1 VKTLSLLT
9 TGEALNFS
17 TAYLERPGVQ
27 TLTIPISEELKSA
40 WLPVIKVEVEGNLE
54 VEKAD

>member
-1 VKTLSLLT
+1 M
-9 TGEALNFS
+9 NFS